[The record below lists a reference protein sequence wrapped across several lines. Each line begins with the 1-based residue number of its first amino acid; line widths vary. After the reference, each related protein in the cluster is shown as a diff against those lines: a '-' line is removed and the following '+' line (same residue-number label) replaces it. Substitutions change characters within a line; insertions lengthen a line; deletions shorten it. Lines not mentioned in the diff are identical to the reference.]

1 MKRLNLIIGKKQII
15 LACLTLILGIAVY
28 MNYALSSS
36 SDDIAQNVM
45 NNDAA
50 ADSVVKNS
58 AADNTSY
65 YGDAAFVSAEGTSDY
80 FSQVR
85 LSRMTSRDEAVET
98 LSMILNGGDLSD
110 EETATYTNESITLS
124 KLSESESKIENL
136 IKAQGFNDCVVYLN
150 DSTANIVVKSEGL
163 DAAQAAQIKD
173 ILLTEVTIPAENI
186 RIFEVK

>member
-1 MKRLNLIIGKKQII
+1 MKRFNLIIGKKQII
-15 LACLTLILGIAVY
+15 LACLTLILTIAVY
-28 MNYALSSS
+28 MNYALTPTE
-36 SDDIAQNVM
+36 DDISQNVM
-45 NNDAA
+45 NSSSDA
-50 ADSVVKNS
+50 SEQVN
-58 AADNTSY
+58 

-80 FSQVR
+80 FAQVR

-124 KLSESESKIENL
+124 KMSESESKIENL

-150 DSTANIVVKSEGL
+150 DSTANVVVKSEGL
-163 DAAQAAQIKD
+163 EAAQVAQIKD

>member
-36 SDDIAQNVM
+36 DKDIAQNVM
-45 NNDAA
+45 SNDAEA
-50 ADSVVKNS
+50 AD
-58 AADNTSY
+58 AAN
-65 YGDAAFVSAEGTSDY
+65 YGDAAFVSAEGASDY
-80 FSQVR
+80 FAQVR

-98 LSMILNGGDLSD
+98 LSVILNGGDLSD

-163 DAAQAAQIKD
+163 EAAQAAQIKD
-173 ILLTEVTIPAENI
+173 ILLTEITIPAENI